1 MKNAIDVGFM
11 TQRWHEH
18 QEFWDHTVGLRYDH
32 LLKLGAGM
40 HQHRYD
46 LHGAV
51 CKVNSCRQPLTESA
65 SGFRSLTILGSQAAN
80 TATPDGTPVSI
91 VTCFPD
97 QSTRTVIDLV
107 ASDATATAE
116 ALKSVGATDTPA
128 GMTIGESSIRIQQ
141 DTARIATGTRD
152 GVGIRY
158 ITVQVSDVH
167 DAHRMALAGG
177 LFEGMAPVRVGDI
190 AVISFVRL
198 PDGDWIEL
206 SQRASL
212 TGPLPDP

>member
-1 MKNAIDVGFM
+1 MKDAIDVGFM

-32 LLKLGAGM
+32 LLKLGAGI

-51 CKVNSCRQPLTESA
+51 CKVNSCRQPLTEPV
-65 SGFRSLTILGSQAAN
+65 SGFRSLTVLGSRAADI
-80 TATPDGTPVSI
+80 ATPDGTPISI
-91 VTCFPD
+91 VTSFPD
-97 QSTRTVIDLV
+97 SSTRTVIELV
-107 ASDATATAE
+107 ASDEQATGD
-116 ALKSVGATDTPA
+116 ALVAVGATRGA
-128 GMTIGESSIRIQQ
+128 SGLTIGESSIRILQ
-141 DTARIATGTRD
+141 DTQRTATGSRD
-152 GVGIRY
+152 GIGIRY
-158 ITVQVSDVH
+158 ITVQVSDVV
-167 DAHRMALAGG
+167 DAHRTALAGG
-177 LFEGMAPVRVGDI
+177 LVEGMAPVRVGDI

-212 TGPLPDP
+212 TGPLPDH